1 MYMNIKDIIKDL
13 DAVQMIELKN
23 YLTDKLSNICGIKK
37 SNSMIL

>member
-23 YLTDKLSNICGIKK
+23 YLTDELSIYVVLKNQ
-37 SNSMIL
+37 IL